1 MARNSTGDG
10 AGARGRTEEA
20 AMQLKSTYAGGPG
33 CWHGA
38 IRVGR
43 RTIWTCPHKHRNRDL
58 SSTIAGPSA
67 MACAHAVRLAVE
79 APAEAE
85 RMRDWLG
92 TFGSRG
98 DYDLYDWAVNIAP
111 TIRSRLT
118 ATAPE
123 VRP

>member
-1 MARNSTGDG
+1 MQ
-10 AGARGRTEEA
+10 
-20 AMQLKSTYAGGPG
+20 QLKPTYAGGPG
-33 CWHGA
+33 CWRGA
-38 IRVGR
+38 LKVGR

-58 SSTIAGPSA
+58 SSTTAGPSA

-92 TFGSRG
+92 EFGRSRG
-98 DYDLYDWAVNIAP
+98 AYDLYDWAISIAHA
-111 TIRSRLT
+111 IRARLT
-118 ATAPE
+118 ATE